1 MGEVVRPDRRRAD
14 VEAREVKLGDALTIL
29 VPEPWEVERLEDGRW
44 WCGDTASGESAI
56 VDAAIARPCEGTPPD
71 ASPRQAAKAYLDH
84 FRRFLDG
91 VDGVTRI
98 EVESTATGYILWS
111 AGGYAE
117 DDDSFRERRWYLF
130 RGMTD
135 GVMVLRM
142 ALHVREPVLDEQ
154 RFAGLAQLFDDQI
167 RAAHGRVLEPDGREA
182 EALQDFT
189 MDGFVTLRL
198 PLRWRCRQQG
208 EDWYC
213 FDPDGRPGRLWAGYD
228 LFMPDGE
235 ATAEALAHQFAGSW
249 EPVGSCLLDR
259 KISPAPLGAVLQLI
273 DEDADGR
280 SDDCQDPPLRCY
292 RWVYFA
298 LRVGAPGVM
307 CRYTLMV
314 PIAVADQPETQ
325 ALIRLI
331 GDEIQRQRLEET
343 PVSWPGSTGGRP
355 YGPRNVRNTSV

>member
-1 MGEVVRPDRRRAD
+1 MNRHLAD
-14 VEAREVKLGDALTIL
+14 VEVREVKLGDSLTIL
-29 VPEPWEVERLEDGRW
+29 VPESWVVERREDGRW
-44 WCGDTASGESAI
+44 WCGNAAGGESAL
-56 VDAAIARPCEGTPPD
+56 VDAAIAGLHEDTPPD
-71 ASPRQAAKAYLDH
+71 ASPRQAAKAYLDS

-98 EVESTATGYILWS
+98 EVESTATGYVLRS
-111 AGGYAE
+111 AGAYAE
-117 DDDSFRERRWYLF
+117 DGDSFRERRWYLF

-135 GVMVLRM
+135 GVVVLRM
-142 ALHVREPVLDEQ
+142 TLHVREPVLDEK
-154 RFAGLAQLFDDQI
+154 RFDGLVQLFDDQI

-213 FDPDGRPGRLWAGYD
+213 SDPDGRPGRLWAGYD

-235 ATAEALAHQFAGSW
+235 ATADALAHQFAESW
-249 EPVGSCLLDR
+249 EPVGSRLLE
-259 KISPAPLGAVLQLI
+259 KKVSPAPLGAVLQLI
-273 DEDADGR
+273 DEDADGG
-280 SDDCQDPPLRCY
+280 SDDGTDPPLRCY

-298 LRVGAPGVM
+298 LRDGAPGVM
-307 CRYTLMV
+307 CRYTLMM
-314 PIAVADQPETQ
+314 PIAVVDRPEAQ

-331 GDEIQRQRLEET
+331 GDEIQRQRFEKTAASRPE
-343 PVSWPGSTGGRP
+343 SIGGRP